1 MPRRSRRGSSR
12 GATSVEYALLIALI
26 AIAIVAAVTL
36 LGNGTAGL
44 FQRSCDSFS
53 QHSEGT
59 AC

>member
-1 MPRRSRRGSSR
+1 MPGRSHRSSR

-26 AIAIVAAVTL
+26 AIAIVVAVTL

-44 FQRSCDSFS
+44 FKGSCDSFS

-59 AC
+59 TC

>member
-1 MPRRSRRGSSR
+1 MPGSRHRSSR

-44 FQRSCDSFS
+44 FRESCDSFS

-59 AC
+59 TC